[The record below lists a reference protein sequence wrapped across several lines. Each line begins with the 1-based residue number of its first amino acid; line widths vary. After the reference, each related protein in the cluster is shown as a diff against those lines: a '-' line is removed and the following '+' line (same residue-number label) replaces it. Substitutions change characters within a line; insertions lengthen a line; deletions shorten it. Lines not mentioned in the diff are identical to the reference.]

1 MIGNSYDDLIWS
13 IIGRGNC
20 AYKHKTTRPGIN
32 ICSCPDSVNGKCE
45 RDFCPLANAQYATIR
60 EFNGRMYLLIK
71 VIERQHLP
79 AELWERIEISLDYV
93 EAYRMIKE
101 KLKYWDDFIVE
112 NCLLK
117 LKKLRE
123 KNVRMKKLR

>member
-1 MIGNSYDDLIWS
+1 
-13 IIGRGNC
+13 
-20 AYKHKTTRPGIN
+20 
-32 ICSCPDSVNGKCE
+32 
-45 RDFCPLANAQYATIR
+45 
-60 EFNGRMYLLIK
+60 MYLLVK

-123 KNVRMKKLR
+123 KNTRIKKLR